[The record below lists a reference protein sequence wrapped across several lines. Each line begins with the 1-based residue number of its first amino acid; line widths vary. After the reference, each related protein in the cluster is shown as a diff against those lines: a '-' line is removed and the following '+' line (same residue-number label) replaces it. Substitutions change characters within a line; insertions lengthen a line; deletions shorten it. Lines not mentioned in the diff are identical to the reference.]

1 MRKLLEMGGAWMKND
16 GKRTEHGGKWW
27 AMMNHD
33 EENDENDE
41 ENDEENEENDVK
53 RWNMM
58 ETCWKLMEK
67 MVLSMLRKDIYLSM
81 L

>member
-1 MRKLLEMGGAWMKND
+1 MMDN
-16 GKRTEHGGKWW
+16 
-27 AMMNHD
+27 AMMKHD
-33 EENDENDE
+33 EENDEHDENDE
-41 ENDEENEENDVK
+41 ENDEENGEENDVK

-81 L
+81 F

>member
-1 MRKLLEMGGAWMKND
+1 
-16 GKRTEHGGKWW
+16 
-27 AMMNHD
+27 MNHD
-33 EENDENDE
+33 EENDE
-41 ENDEENEENDVK
+41 ENDVK
-53 RWNMM
+53 RRNMM